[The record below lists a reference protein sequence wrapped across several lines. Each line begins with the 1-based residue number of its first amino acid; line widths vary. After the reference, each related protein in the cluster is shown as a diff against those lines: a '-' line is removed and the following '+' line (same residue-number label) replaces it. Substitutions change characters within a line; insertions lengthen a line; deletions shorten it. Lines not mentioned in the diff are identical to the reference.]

1 MLQELARESG
11 AQAWAFASML
21 FFLGVWLVLA
31 VRVVRARPDALA
43 ARARLPLADDEAASP
58 ALAAEPGR
66 GA

>member
-1 MLQELARESG
+1 
-11 AQAWAFASML
+11 ML
-21 FFLGVWLVLA
+21 FFLGVWVVLA

-43 ARARLPLADDEAASP
+43 AQARLPLADDEAAAP